1 MRILRHASTASVASL
16 LLVGVIAAQGKP
28 VPPAEKRARALVNQ
42 LELAERRVAAVE
54 ELLALGAAA
63 VPSLAAKLK
72 DPRPEVVQVVC
83 DVLCAL
89 GPVAAAAMPQLVT
102 ANGSPDPA
110 IAYMA
115 KLTALRV
122 GTTGALTLC
131 EYDGKR
137 IVQIAADGS
146 ERVLFEGPQAWDF
159 DLLPDD
165 HLLVTDY
172 IGNKVFEVDAKGKV
186 VWTFDQLKMPLEA
199 DRLVGGNTLIT
210 DTYGQRVIEVDA
222 KGAKVW
228 EWQAPQGM
236 HPYDVERLA
245 NGRTLVVMYPSLVV
259 EVDRNGEVVWKLE
272 ELEGV
277 FDADR
282 LLNGNT
288 LIALYGANLVREV
301 NAKGETVWE
310 AKAKQ
315 PNDVDRLPNGNTL
328 VGTADSWVELSPDGK
343 VVSEN
348 QRGKRVSEV
357 TRH

>member
-1 MRILRHASTASVASL
+1 MRIPCQSSIASVASL

-137 IVQIAADGS
+137 ITYASDGEMAAALADLNRQIASAT
-146 ERVLFEGPQAWDF
+146 ERISVVRIQSS
-159 DLLPDD
+159 
-165 HLLVTDY
+165 
-172 IGNKVFEVDAKGKV
+172 KG
-186 VWTFDQLKMPLEA
+186 L
-199 DRLVGGNTLIT
+199 
-210 DTYGQRVIEVDA
+210 
-222 KGAKVW
+222 
-228 EWQAPQGM
+228 
-236 HPYDVERLA
+236 
-245 NGRTLVVMYPSLVV
+245 
-259 EVDRNGEVVWKLE
+259 
-272 ELEGV
+272 
-277 FDADR
+277 
-282 LLNGNT
+282 
-288 LIALYGANLVREV
+288 
-301 NAKGETVWE
+301 
-310 AKAKQ
+310 
-315 PNDVDRLPNGNTL
+315 
-328 VGTADSWVELSPDGK
+328 
-343 VVSEN
+343 
-348 QRGKRVSEV
+348 
-357 TRH
+357 